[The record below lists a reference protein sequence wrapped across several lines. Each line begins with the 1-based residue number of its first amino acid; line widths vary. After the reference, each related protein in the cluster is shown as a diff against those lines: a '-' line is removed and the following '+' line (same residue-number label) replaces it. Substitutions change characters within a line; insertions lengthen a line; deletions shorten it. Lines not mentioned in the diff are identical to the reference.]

1 MLDLTITRKWKFLP
15 EFISIY
21 NLKVHFNSFY
31 AEGVCWTRTAERQT
45 SRMRIKYLKSVLRQE
60 VGFFDSQ
67 TADSSITY
75 QVVSTLS
82 SDANTI
88 QAVIGE
94 KVSVL
99 P

>member
-1 MLDLTITRKWKFLP
+1 
-15 EFISIY
+15 
-21 NLKVHFNSFY
+21 
-31 AEGVCWTRTAERQT
+31 
-45 SRMRIKYLKSVLRQE
+45 MRIKYLKSVLRQE

-99 P
+99 PYFLVLFKEKKMKTVIGNGFLRQRKSF